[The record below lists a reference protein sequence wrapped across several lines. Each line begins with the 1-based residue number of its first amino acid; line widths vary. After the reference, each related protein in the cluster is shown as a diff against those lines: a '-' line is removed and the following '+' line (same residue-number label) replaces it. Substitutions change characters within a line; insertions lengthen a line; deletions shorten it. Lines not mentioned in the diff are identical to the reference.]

1 MDLIKASELAQQFE
15 KRFAQSFST
24 EECHK
29 VANYL
34 LEPQNYEDDQIT
46 DQDYNLSRSDFIK
59 RVQEVLPNYSLVS
72 GMQIS
77 GELRRV
83 QTILENINKEDFLE
97 DLGLEDEDSQ
107 LTLTWE
113 QIMRI
118 WRIDNLPKL
127 DDELTEFLKYVA
139 MRHSANLQEIRYA
152 DWVTAFNE
160 DYCI

>member
-1 MDLIKASELAQQFE
+1 M
-15 KRFAQSFST
+15 
-24 EECHK
+24 
-29 VANYL
+29 
-34 LEPQNYEDDQIT
+34 
-46 DQDYNLSRSDFIK
+46 
-59 RVQEVLPNYSLVS
+59 
-72 GMQIS
+72 
-77 GELRRV
+77 
-83 QTILENINKEDFLE
+83 NKSSLE

-160 DYCI
+160 DYCIQSTPHDLDEPFNYFDEKPDADDIVEEIQQIDQSTGDKNNVEDLDNDDFIVLLDQALGQILSVLPDDHPKTALLDILMPYVNALDE